1 MPMVVNLK
9 SLLDGTVNVL
19 RFEQSE
25 DLSDF
30 EMYGVRPFQS
40 GLTVEGVIEKHSGLI
55 TLRLTLSAVLD
66 TLCASC
72 GRPIRCPFE
81 VTADYLLAKT
91 MIEDSDEI
99 LLYADDKL
107 ELGEVVRDLAA
118 LNLDM
123 RPLCSPE
130 CKGVCFSCGANLNDG
145 PCGCGEQAEKENCAP
160 DK

>member
-1 MPMVVNLK
+1 MVVNLK
-9 SLLDGTVNVL
+9 ALLDGKVGVL
-19 RFEQSE
+19 RFEQTG
-25 DLSDF
+25 DMSDF

-91 MIEDSDEI
+91 MVEDSDEI
-99 LLYADDKL
+99 LLYADNQLALD
-107 ELGEVVRDLAA
+107 EVVRDLAA

-145 PCGCGEQAEKENCAP
+145 PCGCAGQADKETCAP

>member
-1 MPMVVNLK
+1 MVVNLK
-9 SLLDGTVNVL
+9 SLLDGKVNVL

-40 GLTVEGVIEKHSGLI
+40 GLTVGGVIEKHSGLI
-55 TLRLTLSAVLD
+55 TLRLMLSAVLD

-91 MIEDSDEI
+91 MVEDSDEI

-107 ELGEVVRDLAA
+107 ELDEVVRDLAA

-123 RPLCSPE
+123 RPLCSSE

-145 PCGCGEQAEKENCAP
+145 PCGCGGQAENCAP

>member
-1 MPMVVNLK
+1 MVVNLK
-9 SLLDGTVNVL
+9 SLLDGKVNVL

-40 GLTVEGVIEKHSGLI
+40 GLTVGGVIEKHSGLI
-55 TLRLTLSAVLD
+55 MLRLMLSAVLD

-91 MIEDSDEI
+91 MVEDSDEI

-107 ELGEVVRDLAA
+107 ELDEVVRDLAA

-123 RPLCSPE
+123 RPLCSSE

-145 PCGCGEQAEKENCAP
+145 PCGCGGQAENCAP